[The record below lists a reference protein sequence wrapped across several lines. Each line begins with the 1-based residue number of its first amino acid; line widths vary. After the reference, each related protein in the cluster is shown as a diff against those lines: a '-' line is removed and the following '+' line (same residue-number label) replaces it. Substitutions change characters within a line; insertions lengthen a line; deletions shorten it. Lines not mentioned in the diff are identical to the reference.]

1 MTIKEKKVMDLS
13 PDNHLQSKGDRRT
26 HFKIIFKT
34 VKIYFIII
42 IKLLFNEKIKD
53 IIYSGVLVNV

>member
-1 MTIKEKKVMDLS
+1 MDLS